1 MAVPGEPYRTTTL
14 YAAVAAV
21 TSGRHAWAVL
31 IVPGRLDT
39 PRKRERVHARVRDYA
54 RRAGKRAH
62 ARHAGFGADAAGR
75 PVTVFAVHAGTAR
88 KVLTPVLQARIRAA
102 YAEGG
107 VTQRDVARRFGVAQ
121 SSVGKVVKDL
131 TG

>member
-1 MAVPGEPYRTTTL
+1 MAVPGEPYRTTVI

-21 TSGRHAWAVL
+21 ISGRYSRAVMT
-31 IVPGRLDT
+31 VPGRLDT
-39 PRKRERVHARVRDYA
+39 PRARERVHARVRDHA
-54 RRAGKRAH
+54 RRAGEQAH
-62 ARHAGFGADAAGR
+62 AKHAGFGADAAGQ
-75 PVTVFAVHAGTAR
+75 PVTVFAVYAGSGR
-88 KVLTPVLQARIRAA
+88 RVLTPPLQARIRAA

-107 VTQRDVARRFGVAQ
+107 VTQREVARRFGVAQ